1 MPNRKIE
8 IKNID
13 LIKLIIKEFDN
24 LRQNKNSS
32 IDLISFIDDR
42 PGHDYRYAIDI
53 SKIKNELGW
62 EPKTNIKLGLEKTL
76 IWYLNE

>member
-1 MPNRKIE
+1 MIQDEKY
-8 IKNID
+8 
-13 LIKLIIKEFDN
+13 
-24 LRQNKNSS
+24 
-32 IDLISFIDDR
+32 IDDR

-53 SKIKNELGW
+53 SKIKNKLGW